1 MEEENKI
8 KLKRLIK
15 ELENYKGRKTELI
28 SYYLPPNYDIN
39 SAIAQIS
46 AEIATARNIKSDTTR
61 NNVMNALERVASA
74 LRNFKKIGDKGL
86 VVFSGNIGKGK
97 DDFRVWIIE
106 PPEPLN
112 LKIYRCDNQF
122 LLEPLKE
129 LLKEKEVFG
138 LLVLDAKEAT
148 IGILRGKNI
157 EVVYNDESNVP
168 SKTVKGGWS
177 QQRYK
182 RIREQAL
189 EEWLKK
195 IGEKAS
201 QIFLQN
207 EVKGILIGGPGPI
220 KEDFSKNDYLDY
232 RLRDKIIAIKDVG
245 YTDEY
250 GLQELVNRSE
260 EELSQTEIIREKN
273 VLNKFFEAVSKMQ
286 SNVVYGVKDVLRY
299 LENGALEELIISEDF
314 NFGKIELIC
323 KYCGNKKTIEA
334 FLDNFD
340 KKCENCSNEME
351 IENFENYFDMI
362 LEIAKKFNTKV
373 YIVSSRTSEGQQ
385 FLSFGGI
392 AGFSRFRL
400 E

>member
-1 MEEENKI
+1 MEEEKKI
-8 KLKRLIK
+8 QLKKLIK
-15 ELENYKGRKTELI
+15 ELESYRGRKTELI

-46 AEIATARNIKSDTTR
+46 AEIATARNIKSDITR
-61 NNVMNALERVASA
+61 NNVIDALERVASA
-74 LRNFKKIGDKGL
+74 LRNIGKIGKNGL
-86 VVFSGNIGKGK
+86 VVFSGNVGKGK
-97 DDFRVWIIE
+97 DEFKVWVIE

-122 LLEPLKE
+122 LVEPLKE
-129 LLKEKEVFG
+129 LLKEKEIFG
-138 LLVLDAKEAT
+138 LIVLDSKEAT

-157 EVVYNDESNVP
+157 EVIYNDESNVP

-207 EVKGILIGGPGPI
+207 DVKGILVGGPGPI
-220 KEDFSKNDYLDY
+220 KEEFVKNEYLDY

-245 YTDEY
+245 YTNEY

-260 EELSQTEIIREKN
+260 EELSKTEVIREKTI
-273 VLNKFFEAVSKMQ
+273 LKKFFESISKLQ
-286 SNVVYGVKDVLRY
+286 NNVVYNIKEVLKY
-299 LENGALEELIISEDF
+299 LEIGALEELIISEDF
-314 NFGKIELIC
+314 NFGKIKLFC
-323 KYCGNKKTIEA
+323 KNCGNIREEEN
-334 FLDNFD
+334 FLDKID
-340 KKCENCSNEME
+340 KKCNVCGREME
-351 IENFENYFDMI
+351 IEEFNNYFDKI
-362 LEIAKKFNTKV
+362 LEIAKNYNTKV
-373 YIVSSRTSEGQQ
+373 YIVSSQTSEGQQ

-392 AGFSRFRL
+392 GGFSRFKL